1 MANIVETSGN
11 TYSDELNQIL
21 DIKSEI
27 EGLVQQCQDDIENGD
42 SDYLDNLSEVNGNVK
57 DYYITSFSEFLEE
70 MGTMFFDYSEQFADL
85 DRLLKG
91 RL

>member
-1 MANIVETSGN
+1 MANVVETSGN
-11 TYSDELNQIL
+11 TYSEELNQIL

-42 SDYLDNLSEVNGNVK
+42 SNYLDNLSEVNSNVK
-57 DYYITSFSEFLEE
+57 AYYATSFSDFLEE
-70 MGTMFFDYSEQFADL
+70 MGTMFFDYSEQFAEL
-85 DRLLKG
+85 DKLLKS

>member
-1 MANIVETSGN
+1 MANVVETSGN

-27 EGLVQQCQDDIENGD
+27 EGIVQHCQEDIENGD
-42 SDYLDNLSEVNGNVK
+42 SNYLENLSEVNSNVK
-57 DYYITSFSEFLEE
+57 DYYTTGFSEFLEE
-70 MGTMFFDYSEQFADL
+70 MGTMFFNHSEQFAEL
-85 DRLLKG
+85 DKLLKG